1 MTYHT
6 QGSSSSRSRKS
17 AKFLKIKD
25 GVVAPSGFHYMD
37 NGKLMSDA
45 DHIAIN
51 GYITK
56 QISGF
61 ALDTHDIAFGGETRN
76 FTVTGTKGAFF
87 SLEVTDNADG
97 DTYDF
102 SSRTFTAVPSKL
114 NKIELNGAYSGR
126 IVFPSTNSN
135 NYTVNLVA
143 ETIENI
149 QTFHQPIVEFRNED
163 GSLNLN
169 KTTGSTSSIL
179 QKTIESPASSSLRIS
194 CVAPSMYA
202 YGVVQKVN
210 GAVSSSN
217 RVVFDSALAGNQTPS
232 GNIKPGDLITG
243 TGVAVADWQLVSKV
257 NPDNDNAREIELL
270 YAQSI
275 SNDVD
280 LTFFPA
286 FKGVTPDEGNSDVG
300 SDLSTISK
308 GSSFTK
314 AFHVLVQAP
323 LGRLISALK
332 TPTEGDVCCRTSVV
346 LTSTPLAIAG
356 EDTSETTLYH
366 GFTTTA
372 GEGVAR
378 LSAGMKLD
386 PSRAVNTIEGS
397 FIAPYVETET
407 TQTIVNEGYNTIN
420 TTNTIRTEKVPGVQ
434 TIADPS
440 TIWSNGVIRAQQGNI
455 VFNKQQV
462 VGLAGDTVH
471 VYAYGVGQISR
482 MQEGMTFSLSNVVLG
497 TDPSLDG
504 VANEQPTTLTTSG
517 ASSSSTTVA
526 VTDCESAAV
535 GFQISGINVNP
546 AVANP
551 TIVSKSKRSGAGNVV
566 LSAAQSFESGQE
578 INVLGGYKAISI
590 RGSITVKNFPVGG
603 DVDLLFDLERFL
615 KVT

>member
-6 QGSSSSRSRKS
+6 QSSNSSRSHKS
-17 AKFLKIKD
+17 TKFLKIKD

-45 DHIAIN
+45 DHITIN

-61 ALDTHDIAFGGETRN
+61 TLDTHDIAFGGETRN
-76 FTVTGTKGAFF
+76 FTVAGTKGAFF
-87 SLEVTDNADG
+87 SLEVIDNADG

-102 SSRTFTAVPSKL
+102 SSRTFTTAPSKL
-114 NKIELNGAYSGR
+114 NKIELSGTYSGY

-149 QTFHQPIVEFRNED
+149 KTLHQPIVEFRNED

-179 QKTIESPASSSLRIS
+179 QKTIESPASSNFKIS
-194 CVAPSMYA
+194 CVAPSMYVA
-202 YGVVQKVN
+202 GVVQRVN

-217 RVVFDSALAGNQTPS
+217 RVVFDTALAGNQTPS

-243 TGVAVADWQLVSKV
+243 TGVAVADWQLLSKV

-280 LTFFPA
+280 LTFTPA
-286 FKGVTPDEGNSDVG
+286 FNGVTPHEGNSDTG
-300 SDLSTISK
+300 SDLSIVSK
-308 GSSFTK
+308 GSSFTNT
-314 AFHVLVQAP
+314 FHVLVAAP
-323 LGRLISALK
+323 LGRLISVLK
-332 TPTEGDVCCRTSVV
+332 TPTESDVCCRTSVV

-356 EDTSETTLYH
+356 EDTSGATLYY

-378 LSAGMKLD
+378 LSTGMILD
-386 PSRAVNTIEGS
+386 PSRAASTIEGS

-407 TQTIVNEGYNTIN
+407 IQTIVNEGYNTIT
-420 TTNTIRTEKVPGVQ
+420 TTNTTRTEKVPGVQ

-440 TIWSNGVIRAQQGNI
+440 TIWSNGVTRAQQGNI
-455 VFNKQQV
+455 VFSKQQIEDLS
-462 VGLAGDTVH
+462 GETVNM
-471 VYAYGVGQISR
+471 YAYGVDQISR
-482 MQEGMTFSLSNVVLG
+482 MQEGMTFSLGSVALGENSNF
-497 TDPSLDG
+497 DID
-504 VANEQPTTLTTSG
+504 AREKPTTLTTSG

-551 TIVSKSKRSGAGNVV
+551 TIISKSKRSGAGNVV

-603 DVDLLFDLERFL
+603 DVELLFDLERFL

>member
-6 QGSSSSRSRKS
+6 QSSSSSRSRKS

-45 DHIAIN
+45 DHITIN

-61 ALDTHDIAFGGETRN
+61 ALSTHDIAFGGETRN

-87 SLEVTDNADG
+87 SLEVIDNADG

-114 NKIELNGAYSGR
+114 NKIELDGTYSGR

-194 CVAPSMYA
+194 CVAPSMYTA
-202 YGVVQKVN
+202 GVVQKVN

-243 TGVAVADWQLVSKV
+243 TGVAIADWQLVSKV

-280 LTFFPA
+280 LTFTPA
-286 FKGVTPDEGNSDVG
+286 FSGVTPHEGNSDVG
-300 SDLSTISK
+300 SDLSNISK

-314 AFHVLVQAP
+314 AFHVLVAAP
-323 LGRLISALK
+323 VGRLISVLK
-332 TPTEGDVCCRTSVV
+332 TPTESDVCCRTSVV
-346 LTSTPLAIAG
+346 IGLTPLAIAG

-372 GEGVAR
+372 GEGIAR
-378 LSAGMKLD
+378 LSTGMALD
-386 PSRAVNTIEGS
+386 PSRAANTIEGS

-407 TQTIVNEGYNTIN
+407 TQAIVNEGYNTIN

-440 TIWSNGVIRAQQGNI
+440 AIWSNGVTRAQQGNI
-455 VFNKQQV
+455 VFNNQQV
-462 VGLAGDTVH
+462 VDLKGDTVNM
-471 VYAYGVGQISR
+471 YAYGVDQISR
-482 MQEGMTFSLSNVVLG
+482 MQEGMTFSLSNVALG
-497 TDPSLDG
+497 ENSNFDID
-504 VANEQPTTLTTSG
+504 VREKPTTLTTSG

-551 TIVSKSKRSGAGNVV
+551 TIISKSKRSGAGNVV